1 MLLGVSRPPW
11 AARESEWPA
20 AAGSTNDRDEEQR
33 GARVSPAPR
42 LSGGAWLAPS
52 DEEHDS
58 RSAHEGIHAAPMVG
72 SLRHQMNERTIGIW
86 KIRREVGA
94 SSQKPYRA
102 DKVLRGR
109 TWGGI
114 GGGWLNGG
122 MRIAQACGLRER
134 AGNACCKQVMVA
146 VRGMAA
152 FTVVR

>member
-1 MLLGVSRPPW
+1 MTSNGTMVLLGVSRPPW

-20 AAGSTNDRDEEQR
+20 AARSTNDRDEEQL

-58 RSAHEGIHAAPMVG
+58 RSAHEGIHAAPMGG

-94 SSQKPYRA
+94 SSQKP
-102 DKVLRGR
+102 
-109 TWGGI
+109 
-114 GGGWLNGG
+114 LNCG